1 MCSLNGPFQNRFT
14 VYGQFQRTLKHGPHK
29 IQQDIF
35 VIEHLHN
42 PLLGLPA
49 IQALQLTCRVNGVG
63 DLAAQVCEKYPQL
76 FGSLGSLTGEHI
88 ICLNEDTKPFAI

>member
-1 MCSLNGPFQNRFT
+1 M
-14 VYGQFQRTLKHGPHK
+14 
-29 IQQDIF
+29 
-35 VIEHLHN
+35 
-42 PLLGLPA
+42 

-88 ICLNEDTKPFAI
+88 ICLNEDTKPFPI